1 MRTTVDLD
9 DDTAKAVEQLR
20 QDRGIGT
27 SEAVNHLIRQGLL
40 PRAAGRPFTQKT
52 AKLGIRVDVS
62 NVAQALEDL
71 DGIEAR

>member
-9 DDTAKAVEQLR
+9 DDTARAVEQLR
-20 QDRGIGT
+20 RDRNVGT
-27 SEAVNHLIRQGLL
+27 SEAVNQLIRRGLL
-40 PRAAGRPFTQKT
+40 PRDTPTPFRQKT

>member
-20 QDRGIGT
+20 RDRGIGT

-40 PRAAGRPFTQKT
+40 PRDAGRPFAQKT

>member
-9 DDTAKAVEQLR
+9 DDTAKAIEQLR
-20 QDRGIGT
+20 RDRGIGT
-27 SEAVNHLIRQGLL
+27 SEAVNQLIRRGLL
-40 PRAAGRPFTQKT
+40 PRDPGMPFKQKT
-52 AKLGIRVDVS
+52 ARLGIRIDVS

>member
-20 QDRGIGT
+20 RDSDIGT
-27 SEAVNHLIRQGLL
+27 SEAVNQLIRLGLL
-40 PRAAGRPFTQKT
+40 PRDARPPFTQKT